1 MAFSPHRERNPVS
14 KYFPY
19 FIALLLLAAAV
30 WYFTRP
36 EPPRVQLVRVERGV
50 VEATVSNTRAGTVKA
65 CRRAK
70 LAPPAGGQIAHLLV
84 KKGERVK
91 ADQVLLELWNNDL
104 QAQEHLA
111 KEQLDMSQTQAKQA
125 CVQADLADKEIE
137 RARQLQAR
145 GFISPEGLDQKSAA
159 AKVARA
165 GCEAARSQ
173 IGQAR
178 SRISVARAGLDR
190 MVLRA
195 PFDGIVAEISGEL
208 GEYAT
213 PSPPGIP
220 TPPAI
225 DLIDDRCLFV
235 SAPID
240 EVDAANIKAGQVSR
254 ITLDAIKGK
263 SFAGK
268 VKRIAPYV
276 LELEKQA
283 RTVEV
288 EVEFVE
294 PQPQGGAAESVGVG
308 VGAGRQL
315 PQSAGFASNVPQ
327 PPAAEN
333 LLVGYSADVE
343 IVHASHD
350 KVLRIPTQTL
360 LPMQTAQDAKRV
372 LVYRPADGRLEER
385 TVTTGLANWEQ
396 TEITAGLNE
405 GEQVVLSLDIAGV
418 KAGAR
423 VQPEEKK

>member
-1 MAFSPHRERNPVS
+1 MTFSRQSERS
-14 KYFPY
+14 RLLKYLPY
-19 FIALLLLAAAV
+19 LAVLLLLAATA

-36 EPPRVQLVRVERGV
+36 APLRVQLVKAERGT

-70 LAPPAGGQIAHLLV
+70 LAPPAGGQIARLLV
-84 KKGERVK
+84 RKGERVR
-91 ADQVLLELWNNDL
+91 ADQVLLELWNDDL
-104 QAQEHLA
+104 QAQARLA
-111 KEQLDMSQTQAKQA
+111 EQQLGTATTRAEEA
-125 CVQADLADKEIE
+125 CAVAELSGREAV
-137 RARQLQAR
+137 RSRQLRER
-145 GFISPEGLDQKSAA
+145 GFISPEGLERAETE
-159 AKVARA
+159 AKARQA
-165 GCEAARSQ
+165 SCTAARSE
-173 IGQAR
+173 IEQAR
-178 SRISVARAGLDR
+178 SRISVAHAGLRR

-195 PFDGIVAEISGEL
+195 PFDGIVADISGEL

-240 EVDAANIKAGQVSR
+240 EVDTASIKVGQESR
-254 ITLDAIKGK
+254 IVLDAVKGK
-263 SFAGK
+263 SFTGR

-288 EVEFVE
+288 EVEFT
-294 PQPQGGAAESVGVG
+294 
-308 VGAGRQL
+308 
-315 PQSAGFASNVPQ
+315 Q
-327 PPAAEN
+327 PPKEEN

-360 LPMQTAQDAKRV
+360 LEGKRV
-372 LVYRPADGRLEER
+372 LLYRPDGVLEER
-385 TVTTGLANWEQ
+385 KVETGLANWEY

-405 GEQVVLSLDIAGV
+405 GDHIVVSLDQAGV

-423 VQPEEKK
+423 VQPETSKPAK

>member
-1 MAFSPHRERNPVS
+1 MAISHAPARPPLSR
-14 KYFPY
+14 YLPY
-19 FIALLLLAAAV
+19 FIAVILLVVAA
-30 WYFTRP
+30 WYLMRP
-36 EPPRVQLVRVERGV
+36 DPVRVQLAKVERGT

-70 LAPPAGGQIAHLLV
+70 LAPPAGGQIANLLV
-84 KKGERVK
+84 KKGERV
-91 ADQVLLELWNNDL
+91 AANQVLLELWNDDL
-104 QAQEHLA
+104 QAQARLA
-111 KEQLDMSQTQAKQA
+111 QEQLDVAQTQAKQA
-125 CVQADLADKEIE
+125 CVQADLADKEIA

-145 GFISPEGLDQKSAA
+145 GFISAEGLDQKSAA

-165 GCEAARSQ
+165 GCDAAHSQ

-178 SRISVARAGLDR
+178 SRIAVARAGLAR

-195 PFDGIVAEISGEL
+195 PFDGIIADISGEL

-225 DLIDDRCLFV
+225 DLIDDRCMFV

-240 EVDAANIKAGQVSR
+240 EVDAANIKVGQEAR
-254 ITLDAIKGK
+254 ITLDAVKGK
-263 SFAGK
+263 AFAGK
-268 VKRIAPYV
+268 VKRVAPYV
-276 LELEKQA
+276 LEMEKQA

-294 PQPQGGAAESVGVG
+294 PPT
-308 VGAGRQL
+308 
-315 PQSAGFASNVPQ
+315 
-327 PPAAEN
+327 AEN

-343 IVHASHD
+343 IVHTIHP

-360 LPMQTAQDAKRV
+360 LEGKRV
-372 LVYRPADGRLEER
+372 LVYQPSDDSLEER
-385 TVTTGLANWEQ
+385 VVKTGLANWEQ
-396 TEITAGLNE
+396 TEVTSGLNE
-405 GEQVVLSLDIAGV
+405 GERVVLSLDRAGV

-423 VQPEEKK
+423 VQPEPDKPAQ